1 MNFKKAAFPLLTI
14 FALTGCTY
22 KTVNTPVVMSYNG
35 SDVDYSKV
43 AGLKHAKVCKIIT
56 DKEGDTSVITAARK
70 AGISHIVHVDTS
82 YEFDQFLFFTYN
94 HRRCVTVYG
103 DNNLPNNNQ
112 NNTTTQTT
120 TAESTDSK

>member
-1 MNFKKAAFPLLTI
+1 MDLKKIVLPALAI

-22 KTVNTPVVMSYNG
+22 KTVNTPVVMSYDG
-35 SDVDYSKV
+35 SNVDYSKV

-70 AGISHIVHVDTS
+70 AGIKHVVHVDTS

-94 HRRCVTVYG
+94 HRRCITVYG
-103 DNNLPNNNQ
+103 DNNLPNNYQ
-112 NNTTTQTT
+112 ADVTNTTDTN
-120 TAESTDSK
+120 STDSK